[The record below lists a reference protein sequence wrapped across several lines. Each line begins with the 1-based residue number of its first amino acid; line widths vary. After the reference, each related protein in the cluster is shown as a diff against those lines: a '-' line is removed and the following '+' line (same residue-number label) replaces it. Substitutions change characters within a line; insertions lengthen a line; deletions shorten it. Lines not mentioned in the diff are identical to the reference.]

1 MFTRALEPDASPAE
15 AITAFD
21 AIGDTPMVRLSRM
34 FPGPA
39 AVYAKLEYYN
49 PSGSIKDRIAH
60 HIIKEAERSGDLKAG
75 GTIVEGTSGNTG
87 AAIAAIAAARGYRA
101 ILTMPAKASAEKQ
114 NAPRAYGAEV
124 IICPAVPPD
133 SPEHYMQKAN
143 SIVRSIP
150 GAFMVNQYNNLKN
163 AEAHY
168 LTTGPEIWRQSQGQ
182 IDYFVASASTGG
194 TISGAGRYVKERN
207 PDLKVLMLDPIGS
220 VYAHY
225 FKTGEI
231 DPEALGPYE
240 LEGIGKDHIVNCM
253 DFNVVDE
260 VMQLSDKEAFDAAR
274 ELAAREGV
282 LGGGSGGANI
292 WGCMQLAKRIDS
304 PATIVTIIPD
314 SGLKYLTKFYNDD
327 WLAKATYTGSG
338 DS

>member
-1 MFTRALEPDASPAE
+1 VFTFPLEPGASPARP
-15 AITAFD
+15 ITAFD
-21 AIGDTPMVRLSRM
+21 AVGETPMVRLARM

-39 AVYAKLEYYN
+39 CVYAKLEYYN
-49 PSGSIKDRIAH
+49 PSGSIKDRIAR
-60 HIIKEAERSGDLKAG
+60 HIIREAERSGELQAG

-101 ILTMPAKASAEKQ
+101 ILTMPAKTSAEKQ
-114 NAPRAYGAEV
+114 NTPRAYGAEV
-124 IICPAVPPD
+124 IVCPAVPPD
-133 SPEHYMQKAN
+133 SPEHYMQKAK

-168 LTTGPEIWRQSQGQ
+168 LTTGPEIWRQTQGR

-194 TISGAGRYVKERN
+194 TISGAGRYLKESK

-220 VYAHY
+220 AYAHY
-225 FKTGEI
+225 FRTGKI
-231 DPEALGPYE
+231 DPQALAPYE
-240 LEGIGKDHIVNCM
+240 IEGIGKDHIVNCM
-253 DFNVVDE
+253 DFDVVDE
-260 VMQLSDKEAFDAAR
+260 VLQLSDREAFDAAR

-292 WGCMQLAKRIDS
+292 WGCLQLATRIKS

-327 WLAKATYTGSG
+327 WLATATHTGC
-338 DS
+338 